1 MSEYPAGPHEDPV
14 GIRPWDPS
22 QVEFIPA
29 AGRPV
34 SSGTVAF
41 GTDPAQA
48 PIGTWVPKLSA
59 RAQVG
64 MKHATR
70 SMQRAA

>member
-1 MSEYPAGPHEDPV
+1 MGTLLDLMRTPWASV
-14 GIRPWDPS
+14 GIDRS

-64 MKHATR
+64 MKRATR

>member
-1 MSEYPAGPHEDPV
+1 
-14 GIRPWDPS
+14 
-22 QVEFIPA
+22 VEFIPA

-64 MKHATR
+64 MKRATR
-70 SMQRAA
+70 SMQCAA